1 MKFVINGKD
10 YGDQNVDLLINY
22 DCATEVT
29 ELQFFGNGEENILN
43 SNNCKISE
51 EAEVSSEDDIGA
63 MYEDT
68 FDLKSSAITAVR
80 AANIIKRELVNME
93 KRYDKLYEN
102 YLELCAGIMKN
113 QGESSSK

>member
-22 DCATEVT
+22 DCAKDVT
-29 ELQFFGNGEENILN
+29 ELQFFGNGEEYNLN
-43 SNNCKISE
+43 SDNCKISVNI
-51 EAEVSSEDDIGA
+51 EVSSEDDICA
-63 MYEDT
+63 LYEDT

-80 AANIIKRELVNME
+80 AVNIIKRELVNME

-102 YLELCAGIMKN
+102 YLELCAGIVASNK
-113 QGESSSK
+113 E